1 MSLNEPGI
9 GQLVKSKAG
18 RDKKRFFIIYD
29 VLNEAFV
36 RVVDGDCRKVENPKK
51 KNLKHLQLYPVIAD
65 GIKAKLAQ
73 GKKVDD
79 AEVRRAIEDLVTGL
93 E

>member
-51 KNLKHLQLYPVIAD
+51 KTLSICNYIP
-65 GIKAKLAQ
+65 
-73 GKKVDD
+73 
-79 AEVRRAIEDLVTGL
+79 
-93 E
+93 